1 MCGDLLYRK
10 IPIIS
15 PGLIFVQKAFFF
27 GELIYE
33 VLIFGGAY
41 YWNEFCV
48 SKWVG
53 LDDKNSLKHKDNG
66 LKQLKTVNTT
76 HPWAY
81 IEMGGGGGYLNFWR
95 GFLIGILWYI

>member
-1 MCGDLLYRK
+1 MFKRL
-10 IPIIS
+10 
-15 PGLIFVQKAFFF
+15 FFF

-81 IEMGGGGGYLNFWR
+81 IEIGGGGGGVSSSPNLVIDAYTER
-95 GFLIGILWYI
+95 ACE